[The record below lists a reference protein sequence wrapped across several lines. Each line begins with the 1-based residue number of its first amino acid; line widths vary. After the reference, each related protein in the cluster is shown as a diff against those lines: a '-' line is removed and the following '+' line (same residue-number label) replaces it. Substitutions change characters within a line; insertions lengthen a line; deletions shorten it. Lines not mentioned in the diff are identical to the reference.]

1 MVDHLTINLLRPE
14 RVTVIPTN
22 SGLVFDRRPV
32 LGSRPR
38 WSRLREQRR
47 ALKHARAPSRPGTN
61 GGALAESLGPA
72 SRTIASAFQ
81 SARPVLFMR
90 TLSRPILTVPWP
102 FHRTT
107 RRTSTCERGRSDFAP
122 DCVRNNRGFTIAV
135 CLSPRD
141 RCIPLRNNRG
151 FTIAEQPW
159 IYHYGALSRS
169 YCHTADRVAGRCIP
183 LARRH
188 AARIWGGGQAIERFS
203 FPTSH
208 RVRGAIASP
217 RGRLGHDRHMT
228 SSPRAR
234 PAGHIVRLEGG
245 QTRAPARFHAGSRSQ
260 VEESQWPRAA
270 AYASSFAR
278 LDTRPSGALA
288 PGTGVWFHNQGETRD
303 GLNPLPLVSAARS
316 RR

>member
-1 MVDHLTINLLRPE
+1 MAAKDGRHDLDLRVPDFAGFGFPDRRPNFARNGAAPTVLFDEVGDFRPQRGGLLARIFALRRTTPTILRSAGSPGWEMTGMVDHLTINLLRPE

-47 ALKHARAPSRPGTN
+47 SLKHARAPSRPGTN

-72 SRTIASAFQ
+72 SRTSASAFQ
-81 SARPVLFMR
+81 SARPVLSMR

-188 AARIWGGGQAIERFS
+188 AARIWGGR
-203 FPTSH
+203 
-208 RVRGAIASP
+208 AS
-217 RGRLGHDRHMT
+217 
-228 SSPRAR
+228 
-234 PAGHIVRLEGG
+234 
-245 QTRAPARFHAGSRSQ
+245 
-260 VEESQWPRAA
+260 
-270 AYASSFAR
+270 
-278 LDTRPSGALA
+278 
-288 PGTGVWFHNQGETRD
+288 N
-303 GLNPLPLVSAARS
+303 
-316 RR
+316 

>member
-1 MVDHLTINLLRPE
+1 LAAKDGRHDLDLRVPEFAGSGLPDRRPSFFPGRGRYHGSVRRGGGFRPQRGGLIARIFALRRTTPTIFRSAGSPRWTTPTIFRAVGSPRWEMTGMLDHLTTYRLRPE

-22 SGLVFDRRPV
+22 SGLFFGRRPV

-72 SRTIASAFQ
+72 SRTSASAFQ
-81 SARPVLFMR
+81 SARPVLSMR
-90 TLSRPILTVPWP
+90 TLSRPIPTVPWP

-188 AARIWGGGQAIERFS
+188 AARIWGGR
-203 FPTSH
+203 
-208 RVRGAIASP
+208 AS
-217 RGRLGHDRHMT
+217 
-228 SSPRAR
+228 
-234 PAGHIVRLEGG
+234 
-245 QTRAPARFHAGSRSQ
+245 
-260 VEESQWPRAA
+260 
-270 AYASSFAR
+270 
-278 LDTRPSGALA
+278 
-288 PGTGVWFHNQGETRD
+288 N
-303 GLNPLPLVSAARS
+303 
-316 RR
+316 